1 MNTPRRHFLVTGASL
16 GIAGFAAALPSH
28 VLAKEPAESPP
39 GKEEKKDEAK
49 PEEDVTPAE
58 DLMREHGALRRILLI
73 YEESLRRLR
82 ANQDLPPQ
90 SLGDT
95 AKIVRSFVEDYHEKL
110 EEDYLFPRFK
120 KAGKLVD
127 LVDVLLDQH
136 HAGRRL
142 TEATLRLSTA
152 QALKSAADRTALAES
167 LAQFIRMYGPHAAR
181 EDTVLFPALHDVISV
196 HEYDSLGE
204 DFEKKEHEL
213 FGADGFEKMVDR
225 IASIEKSL
233 GIYDLAQFTPRE

>member
-1 MNTPRRHFLVTGASL
+1 MKTPRRQFLVTGASL

-28 VLAKEPAESPP
+28 VLAKEPAESAA

-49 PEEDVTPAE
+49 PDEDVTPAE

-73 YEESLRRLR
+73 YEEGLRRLH
-82 ANQDLPPQ
+82 ANQDLPPKTLAD
-90 SLGDT
+90 SAG
-95 AKIVRSFVEDYHEKL
+95 IVRSFVEDYHEKL
-110 EEDYLFPRFK
+110 EEDHLFPRFR
-120 KAGKLVD
+120 KAGKLVE

-142 TEATLRLSTA
+142 TETTLRLSTA
-152 QALKSAADRTALAES
+152 QAMKNAADRKALGES
-167 LAQFIRMYGPHAAR
+167 LGQFIRMYAPHAAR
-181 EDTVLFPALHDVISV
+181 EDTVLFPALHDVISA
-196 HEYDSLGE
+196 HEYDSMGD

-213 FGADGFEKMVDR
+213 FGADGFEKMVDH